1 MFVDI
6 DIIMRV
12 FMKKILYQMSINM
25 GRTTTTQGSHTSLCE
40 NSLLSSL
47 SLLVKSFE
55 EEIQPSGDR
64 VDTAKRLD
72 T

>member
-1 MFVDI
+1 MWVDI

-12 FMKKILYQMSINM
+12 FMGKSHQMSIN
-25 GRTTTTQGSHTSLCE
+25 RHSKCPCKPCV
-40 NSLLSSL
+40 NSLLSYL

-64 VDTAKRLD
+64 VDTA
-72 T
+72 

>member
-1 MFVDI
+1 MLVDI

-12 FMKKILYQMSINM
+12 LMKKNSIPNVYKYRENDHNSRCPYKPC
-25 GRTTTTQGSHTSLCE
+25 G

-55 EEIQPSGDR
+55 EEIQPSRDC
-64 VDTAKRLD
+64 VDTARG
-72 T
+72 

>member
-1 MFVDI
+1 MYI

-12 FMKKILYQMSINM
+12 FLENFINQMSINR
-25 GRTTTTQGSHTSLCE
+25 GENKINSRCPCKPYE

-55 EEIQPSGDR
+55 EEI
-64 VDTAKRLD
+64 
-72 T
+72 